1 MEIKGCF
8 KMDGRYKVSVVM
20 PAFNEAE
27 AIGGVL
33 ESLVPRAKE
42 NDWEVVVVDDGSS
55 DQTGEI
61 AKNCGATVITHPY
74 NRGYGASLK
83 TGLLGCKG
91 DVVVIMDSDGQHD
104 QNDIPR
110 LLEHIDNYDMVV
122 GQRTKG
128 SHSDWIRKPGKFV
141 LGKVA
146 NLLAGKKI
154 PDINSGLR
162 AYKKGL
168 LLKLVHLMPDGFS
181 FSTTST
187 VAYCS
192 MNFRIKYVPIK
203 VSKRIGTS
211 TVSQIRH
218 GFATIMLMLRLI
230 VLFNPLKVFMPIAG
244 ASIAIGMAYQVFIL
258 FKDGWHVHGGAVI
271 AFTAGVQAFLFGLMI
286 DQISAI
292 RREKYL

>member
-1 MEIKGCF
+1 
-8 KMDGRYKVSVVM
+8 MDGKYKISIVL
-20 PAFNEAE
+20 PAFNEDD

-33 ESLVPRAKE
+33 ENLVPTANE
-42 NDWEVVVVDDGSS
+42 NGWEVVVVDDGSS

-61 AKNCGATVITHPY
+61 ARNCGATVITHPH

-83 TGLLGCKG
+83 TGLHAAEG

-110 LLEHIDNYDMVV
+110 LLEHIDNHDMVV
-122 GQRTKG
+122 GQRTKDG
-128 SHSDWIRKPGKFV
+128 HSDWIRRPGKFV

-162 AYKKGL
+162 VYKKYL
-168 LLKLVHLMPDGFS
+168 LLKLIHLMPDGFS

-211 TVSQIRH
+211 TVNQVRH
-218 GFATIMLMLRLI
+218 GFETILLMLRLI
-230 VLFNPLKVFMPIAG
+230 VLFNPLKVFMPIAI
-244 ASIAIGMAYQVFIL
+244 ASIFTGLAYQVFII
-258 FKDGWHVHGGAVI
+258 FKDGWHVHGGAVV
-271 AFTAGVQAFLFGLMI
+271 AFTAGIQAFLFGLMI

>member
-1 MEIKGCF
+1 
-8 KMDGRYKVSVVM
+8 MDGKYKVSIVL
-20 PAFNEAE
+20 PAFNEGDV
-27 AIGGVL
+27 IGRVL
-33 ESLVPRAKE
+33 ERLVPIASE
-42 NDWEVVVVDDGSS
+42 NGWEVLVVDDGSI

-61 AKNCGATVITHPY
+61 ARNCGVTVIGHPH

-104 QNDIPR
+104 EQDITR
-110 LLEHIDNYDMVV
+110 LLEYIDNHDMVV
-122 GQRTKG
+122 GQRTKD
-128 SHSDWIRKPGKFV
+128 SHSDVIRKPGKFI

-146 NLLAGKKI
+146 NFLAGKKI

-162 AYKKGL
+162 AYRKDL

-187 VAYCS
+187 VAYSC
-192 MNFRIKYVPIK
+192 MNFRVKYVPIK
-203 VSKRIGTS
+203 VGKRIGTS
-211 TVSQIRH
+211 TVSQVRH
-218 GFATIMLMLRLI
+218 GFEAILLMLRLI
-230 VLFNPLKVFMPIAG
+230 VLFNPLKVFMPIAIT
-244 ASIAIGMAYQVFIL
+244 SIATGLAYQVFIF
-258 FKDGWHVHGGAVI
+258 FKDGWHVHGGAII